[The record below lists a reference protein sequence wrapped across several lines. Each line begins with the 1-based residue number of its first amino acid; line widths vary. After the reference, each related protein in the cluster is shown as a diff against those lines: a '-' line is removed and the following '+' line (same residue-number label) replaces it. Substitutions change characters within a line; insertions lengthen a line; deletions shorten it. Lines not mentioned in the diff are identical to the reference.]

1 MAAIVLGKAETMIG
15 KHRDRRT
22 VRSRWPLLTVWC
34 CITPWTAGAASPVAA
49 EREAGGSRLSGGLH
63 DTGH

>member
-15 KHRDRRT
+15 KHRDRGT
-22 VRSRWPLLTVWC
+22 VWSRSPPLTVWC
-34 CITPWTAGAASPVAA
+34 WIAPWAAGAASPVAA
-49 EREAGGSRLSGGLH
+49 EREAGGSRLPGGSH

>member
-15 KHRDRRT
+15 KHRDRGT
-22 VRSRWPLLTVWC
+22 VWSRWPPLTVWC
-34 CITPWTAGAASPVAA
+34 WITPWTAGTGSPVAA
-49 EREAGGSRLSGGLH
+49 EREAGGSRLAGGLH